1 MTAYATTGTLL
12 ALSLLAGS
20 AVAPRAATPDPTPP
34 AAAPRLVGYD
44 SCAEAL
50 AGLRAAAGAA
60 VGPWGFGAGWRTGVA
75 DDVAMPA
82 GAAARPQ
89 SALPPGAGAK
99 AGSAAPE
106 HSTTNSH
113 EPGADEP
120 DLVKTD
126 GRRIVVVSQ
135 GMLRVVDAASRVVTG
150 RLDLS
155 AGESGRRWWPESS
168 LLLHG
173 DRALVLVR
181 PAPEVVAAT
190 DRPLDPDRPADPDRP
205 TSPDRPEGPEGPEG
219 PRLLLVDLA
228 GRPTVVGTY
237 RIDGSLLDAR
247 QTGAT
252 ARVVVRSQPRLSF
265 PYDERRSDAERTTV
279 NRAVIARAGLDA
291 WLPRYEWTAGG
302 ERHSGRVGCDRL
314 SRPATTSGTA
324 LLTVLSFDLA
334 TGRLGDGDPVTVAS
348 DADTVYGTADSLY
361 LAGAGGAGWRP
372 GWGGMR
378 RPGPERTDI
387 YRFDTADPGRPRY
400 AAAGSVPGTLLN
412 QYALSEWQGHLRVA
426 TTRAGSAAGTES
438 AVHVLARRGDRLT
451 ETGRVDGLG
460 RGERIYS
467 VRFLGGTGYVV
478 TFRQTDPLYALD
490 LTDPAAPRLT
500 GELKINGWSAYLH
513 PVPGDRLLGVGQEAD
528 DRGRAQ
534 GLQVSLFDVHDP
546 ARPARLARHHVPGG
560 GSVAEF
566 DPHAFLFDPTTG
578 LVALPLNTGGVRLL
592 TVTDTGIADVGTVT
606 LPQGGAASR
615 SLLIDGRLWAVS
627 DTGLAVV
634 DPATARGLA
643 WLPWT

>member
-1 MTAYATTGTLL
+1 MRPVTAYATTGTLL

-20 AVAPRAATPDPTPP
+20 AVAPRAAAPEPAPP

-44 SCAEAL
+44 SCAAAL
-50 AGLRAAAGAA
+50 AGLRAAASAA
-60 VGPWGFGAGWRTGVA
+60 VGPYGFGPGWRTGMAGDAV
-75 DDVAMPA
+75 MPA
-82 GAAARPQ
+82 DAAARAEA
-89 SALPPGAGAK
+89 ALPPGAAK
-99 AGSAAPE
+99 AAGSAAPE
-106 HSTTNSH
+106 HSATNSH

-126 GRRIVVVSQ
+126 GRRIVVVTR
-135 GMLRVVDAASRVVTG
+135 GVLRVVDAATREVTG
-150 RLDLS
+150 QLDLS
-155 AGESGRRWWPESS
+155 TGEGRRWWPEGS

-181 PAPEVVAAT
+181 AAPEVMPAIDRPISPDRPADT
-190 DRPLDPDRPADPDRP
+190 DRPTSSDRPADPD
-205 TSPDRPEGPEGPEG
+205 G
-219 PRLLLVDLA
+219 PRLILVDLA
-228 GRPTVVGTY
+228 GPLRVVGTY
-237 RIDGSLLDAR
+237 RIEGSLLDAR
-247 QTGAT
+247 QTGPT
-252 ARVVVRSQPRLSF
+252 ARVVIRSQPRLSF
-265 PYDERRSDAERTTV
+265 PYDERRTDAERTAA

-291 WLPRYEWTAGG
+291 WLPRYAWTAAE
-302 ERHSGRVGCDRL
+302 ERHTGRVGCDRL
-314 SRPATTSGTA
+314 SRPAAATGTA
-324 LLTVLSFDLA
+324 LLTVLSFDLT

-348 DADTVYGTADSLY
+348 DADTVYGTAGSLY
-361 LAGAGGAGWRP
+361 LAGASGAGWRSGRADP
-372 GWGGMR
+372 R

-387 YRFDTADPGRPRY
+387 YQFDTGGPGRPRY
-400 AAAGSVPGTLLN
+400 VAAGSVPGSLLN

-426 TTRAGSAAGTES
+426 TTRAGSGGGTSAS
-438 AVHVLARRGDRLT
+438 AVHVLARQGDRLT

-546 ARPARLARHHVPGG
+546 ARPARLARHHLPGG
-560 GSVAEF
+560 SSVAEF

-578 LVALPLNTGGVRLL
+578 LVALPLGGGGIRLL
-592 TVTDTGIADVGTVT
+592 TVTERGITDVGTLT
-606 LPQGGAASR
+606 LPQGGPASR

-627 DTGLAVV
+627 DAGLAVV
-634 DPATARGLA
+634 DPTTAGGLA

>member
-1 MTAYATTGTLL
+1 MRPVTAYATTGTLL

-20 AVAPRAATPDPTPP
+20 AVAPRPVAPEPTPL
-34 AAAPRLVGYD
+34 AAAPRLVAYD
-44 SCAEAL
+44 SCAAAL
-50 AGLRAAAGAA
+50 AGLRAAATAA
-60 VGPWGFGAGWRTGVA
+60 VGPWGFGPGWRTGMAFDGALPA
-75 DDVAMPA
+75 D
-82 GAAARPQ
+82 AAARPG
-89 SALPPGAGAK
+89 AAPPGGAR
-99 AGSAAPE
+99 AADGAAPE

-135 GMLRVVDAASRVVTG
+135 GVLRVVDAASRKVTG
-150 RLDLS
+150 QLDLS
-155 AGESGRRWWPESS
+155 AGDAERRWWPESN

-181 PAPEVVAAT
+181 RAAPEVLPAT
-190 DRPLDPDRPADPDRP
+190 ERPADPGRP
-205 TSPDRPEGPEGPEG
+205 AAPDG

-237 RIDGSLLDAR
+237 RIEGSLLDAR

-252 ARVVVRSQPRLSF
+252 ARVVVRTQPRLSF
-265 PYDERRSDAERTTV
+265 PYDERRTDAERTAT
-279 NRAVIARAGLDA
+279 NRAVIAKAGLDA
-291 WLPRYEWTAGG
+291 WLPRYDWTADGAP
-302 ERHSGRVGCDRL
+302 HTGRVGCDRL
-314 SRPATTSGTA
+314 SRPATGTGTA

-334 TGRLGDGDPVTVAS
+334 ARRLGDGDPVTVAS

-361 LAGAGGAGWRP
+361 LAGGGGAGWRD
-372 GWGGMR
+372 GWGGMP

-387 YRFDTADPGRPRY
+387 FQFDTAGPGRPRY
-400 AAAGSVPGTLLN
+400 VGAGSVPGTLLN
-412 QYALSEWQGHLRVA
+412 QYALSQWQGHLRVA
-426 TTRAGSAAGTES
+426 TTRSGSPSGTSES
-438 AVHVLARRGDRLT
+438 AVYVLARRGDRLT
-451 ETGRVDGLG
+451 ETGRVAGLG
-460 RGERIYS
+460 RGERIFS

-490 LTDPAAPRLT
+490 LTDPAAPRRT

-546 ARPARLARHHVPGG
+546 ARPARLARHHLPGN

-566 DPHAFLFDPTTG
+566 DPHAFLFDPATG
-578 LVALPLNTGGVRLL
+578 LVALPLHTGGVRLL
-592 TVTDTGIADVGTVT
+592 TVTERGITDVGAVAA
-606 LPQGGAASR
+606 PRGAVSR
-615 SLLIDGRLWAVS
+615 SLLVDGRLWTVA
-627 DTGLAVV
+627 DDGLAVA